1 MDWTTLVNEIADVC
15 AKETLKMEDIVLVIN
30 HLQTVYDVM
39 ENIRTTLNLQK
50 QVKRIQKNAKD
61 KSQTV
66 AEFLSSNKN
75 SRRNIQTIE
84 QYENITQKIDS
95 FLETK
100 DNNVIKTQMIQ
111 AKKII
116 TLLRNLVKT
125 NIQYKLFII
134 GKDSNNQDVILMGNT
149 SLDDFVKSSGF
160 LNSNLDLTFAL
171 TTQEAQSII
180 DSYNQESS
188 ILGQW
193 SNILTKEREQAW
205 NVLTQVK
212 QATKSK
218 MYINYGE
225 LLESL
230 IYLDNKVLTV
240 ENIYNSL
247 IQGLN
252 LTSFEQGGDF
262 VLEGEEVQSKVVSAF
277 GPTDLLHR
285 VRYISISNICRVIY
299 SLKIAFENCQNNP
312 SQIKNQLETVFN
324 QQTSSIINKMNNVEE
339 NVIKKKIEEI
349 MQNLKIV

>member
-15 AKETLKMEDIVLVIN
+15 AKETLEMEDIKLVIN
-30 HLQTVYDVM
+30 HLQTVYDAM
-39 ENIRTTLNLQK
+39 EEIRTTLNLQK

-61 KSQTV
+61 KTV

-75 SRRNIQTIE
+75 ARRNIQTIE
-84 QYENITQKIDS
+84 QYESVIQTIDS
-95 FLETK
+95 FLEKK

-134 GKDSNNQDVILMGNT
+134 GKDSNNQDVILMGHT

-180 DSYNQESS
+180 DSYNQEDS

-212 QATKSK
+212 QAVKSK

-277 GPTDLLHR
+277 GPTNLLHR
-285 VRYISISNICRVIY
+285 IRYISISNICRVIY
-299 SLKIAFENCQNNP
+299 SLKIAFENCQDPN
-312 SQIKNQLETVFN
+312 QIKNELETVFN